1 MKRILPLLLALVLLC
16 AVPASAATTGGDAL
30 PAAVQ
35 AVRTATPAPQFG
47 SIGGEWAVLALAR
60 SGADVPASVW
70 DAYRADLSAYLAAHD
85 GVLHAKKYTDYSRV
99 VLALTALGEDPA
111 DFDGWDLLAPLSDVD
126 KVCWQGVNGPIW
138 ALIALDAGG
147 YDSAA
152 RETYLA
158 KILAAQRPDGGW
170 SLSGASD
177 PDLTAMALQ
186 ALAGYRDR
194 TDVGDAAARGLA
206 CLSALQDA
214 RGGFSSGGTANAESC
229 AQVLI
234 ALAALGI
241 APDDARFVK
250 DGHSALD
257 RLLTFQRP
265 DGGFRHTDG
274 GTGDDRM
281 AAEQALLA
289 LVALDRAA
297 DGRSGLYQMD
307 DVARSDDRPSPI
319 VLDPA
324 QRWALLGVLIG
335 TARIF

>member
-16 AVPASAATTGGDAL
+16 AVPASAATAGGDAL
-30 PAAVQ
+30 PAA
-35 AVRTATPAPQFG
+35 ATPAPQFG
-47 SIGGEWAVLALAR
+47 SIGGEWAVLGLAR

-70 DAYRADLSAYLAAHD
+70 DAYRTDLSAYLTAHD

-111 DFDGWDLLAPLSDVD
+111 DFGGWDLLAPLSDVD
-126 KVCWQGVNGPIW
+126 KVCWQGINGPIW
-138 ALIALDAGG
+138 ALIALDAGS

-194 TDVGDAAARGLA
+194 ADVADAVARGLT

-214 RGGFSSGGTANAESC
+214 QGGFSSGGTANAESC

-257 RLLTFQRP
+257 RLLTFQRA

-281 AAEQALLA
+281 ATEQALLA

-307 DVARSDDRPSPI
+307 DVGRSDDRPSLPA
-319 VLDPA
+319 LDPV
-324 QRWALLGVLIG
+324 QRWTLLGVLIG
-335 TARIF
+335 TARIL